1 MDHNEQTDAFLYDL
15 QNVIHRFRTEFDLN
29 HATIV
34 GVLEMV
40 KIDYLTDSFDV
51 AFEQDDDNFI
61 NDNDNNDDGEP
72 F

>member
-51 AFEQDDDNFI
+51 AFEQDDQPLD
-61 NDNDNNDDGEP
+61 DNNDDGEP